1 MGWMGETID
10 SIKSIQ
16 IRQLLTQAI
25 SLGMIVTSALIIW
38 KALMCVTG
46 SESPVVVV
54 LSGSMEPGFKRGDI
68 LFLHMSKDPIRA
80 GEIVVFN
87 VDGRDIPIV
96 HRVIKVHEREN
107 TGEVDVLTKGDNNYG
122 DDRLLYAEG
131 QQWLHRHHIMGR
143 AVGFL
148 PYVGWVTIIMTE
160 KPIIKYILI
169 GALGLLV
176 ITGMSLKGGTYWVAG
191 DEEEIRF
198 FLMKFDFTIERD
210 FCVSLFRYRAFIFLD
225 AKVLSVVRDEKLSPL
240 HIDYRSR
247 VMRIWVTN
255 KIDDEDA
262 NKDLSWTS
270 VFVLE
275 VDSVKFKLNVENFLL
290 DEENKVAV
298 VCCTRDRDRTMVYI
312 VGEDMYKQVYE
323 DTRDASPINWPLVF
337 TCVPSLLCLH

>member
-1 MGWMGETID
+1 
-10 SIKSIQ
+10 
-16 IRQLLTQAI
+16 
-25 SLGMIVTSALIIW
+25 
-38 KALMCVTG
+38 
-46 SESPVVVV
+46 
-54 LSGSMEPGFKRGDI
+54 
-68 LFLHMSKDPIRA
+68 
-80 GEIVVFN
+80 
-87 VDGRDIPIV
+87 
-96 HRVIKVHEREN
+96 
-107 TGEVDVLTKGDNNYG
+107 
-122 DDRLLYAEG
+122 
-131 QQWLHRHHIMGR
+131 MGR

-160 KPIIKYILI
+160 KPIIKVLQTHSLI
-169 GALGLLV
+169 KPKVLHSHRGLGFTRYNVQGLIEFFGNAWTLERV
-176 ITGMSLKGGTYWVAG
+176 WVSECEIYDLSSGSWRVLDSFPLDYDLYSRGMSLKGDTYWVAG
-191 DEEEIRF
+191 DEEEIGF

-225 AKVLSVVRDEKLSPL
+225 AKVLSVVRDEKLSLL

-275 VDSVKFKLNVENFLL
+275 LDSVKFKFNVENFLL